1 MRSQS
6 KPTGGRRT
14 PLMYSG
20 IQVMSPGRGIPYEER
35 PKRLKYA
42 YVQSNRIDSK
52 NLKAEVTE
60 I

>member
-1 MRSQS
+1 
-6 KPTGGRRT
+6 
-14 PLMYSG
+14 MYSG

-60 I
+60 IWNLFT